1 MPGATYELPQT
12 QKLER
17 VCIHDLHVYLSLFQA
32 QTQLSKL
39 KAAITTTQ
47 QTKILKQLYLTVLL
61 SSKRHCTTWLVG
73 ALIINTTLQGDS
85 NYSSTIMW

>member
-61 SSKRHCTTWLVG
+61 SSKINCTIHDWWGPLV
-73 ALIINTTLQGDS
+73 A
-85 NYSSTIMW
+85 NY